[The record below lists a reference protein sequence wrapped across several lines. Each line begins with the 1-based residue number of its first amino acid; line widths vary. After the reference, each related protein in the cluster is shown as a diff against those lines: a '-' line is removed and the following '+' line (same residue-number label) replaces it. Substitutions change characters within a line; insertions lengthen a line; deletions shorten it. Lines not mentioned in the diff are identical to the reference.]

1 MAKKLTRQQYRQI
14 KENQQKHLHT
24 YEQEKSGSTPLL
36 TARVIT
42 NYGKSIIAELADKRL
57 IRCLP
62 RQNLEQIVCGDNVL
76 IQILENG
83 DAVVN
88 AIQPRES
95 ILKKPGFG
103 GKLKPMAANIDQVVI
118 VMAVQ
123 PEPNAYLIDRYLV
136 ATENLHA
143 DGVIILNKMDLA
155 HDDSI
160 LKQLRKEYEK
170 LGYPVLPTSI
180 TDAESIHRLH
190 RLLNNK
196 TSILVG
202 LSGVG
207 KSALI
212 NTLLPDQD
220 IRVGEVSA
228 ASGEGTHTTTGSILY
243 HLPVGGDII
252 DSPGVR
258 DFGLWNTTANDVL
271 YGFVELREH
280 AGHCKFSDCKHDI
293 EPDCAIKDAYAGGE
307 ISEQRFKHYKKI
319 IQEYTKNKS

>member
-1 MAKKLTRQQYRQI
+1 MAKKLTRQQHRQI
-14 KENQQKHLHT
+14 KENQQKHLQT
-24 YEQEKSGSTPLL
+24 YEQDEDSASALL
-36 TARVIT
+36 SARVIT
-42 NYGKSIIAELADKRL
+42 NYGKSIIAELADKQL
-57 IRCLP
+57 IRCRP

-76 IQILENG
+76 IQIMDNG
-83 DAVVN
+83 DAIVA
-88 AIQPRES
+88 AIQARDS
-95 ILKKPGFG
+95 LLKKPGFG

-123 PEPNAYLIDRYLV
+123 PEPNPYLIDRYLV

-143 DGVIILNKMDLA
+143 EGLILLNKIDLA
-155 HDDSI
+155 KDETI
-160 LKQLRKEYEK
+160 LTSLLEEYIT
-170 LGYPVLPTSI
+170 LGYQVLPTSI
-180 TDAESIHRLH
+180 SDTESMHSLQQRLNH
-190 RLLNNK
+190 K

-212 NTLLPDQD
+212 NTLLPDQN

-243 HLPVGGDII
+243 HLPEGGDII

-258 DFGLWNTTANDVL
+258 DFGLWNTSADDVL
-271 YGFVELREH
+271 YGFVELRNH

-293 EPDCAIKDAYAGGE
+293 EPDCAIKDALADGE
-307 ISEQRFKHYKKI
+307 ISEQRFNHYKKI
-319 IQEYTKNKS
+319 VQEYTN

>member
-1 MAKKLTRQQYRQI
+1 MAKKLSRQQHRQI
-14 KENQQKHLHT
+14 RENQQKHLRA
-24 YEQEKSGSTPLL
+24 YEQDEDGSTPML

-42 NYGKSIIAELADKRL
+42 NYGKSIIAELGDKKL
-57 IRCLP
+57 LRCLP

-76 IQILENG
+76 IQILDNG
-83 DAVVN
+83 DAVVT
-88 AIQPRES
+88 AIQPRDS
-95 ILKKPGFG
+95 LLKKPGFG

-123 PEPNAYLIDRYLV
+123 PEPNPYLIDRYLV
-136 ATENLHA
+136 AIENLHA
-143 DGVIILNKMDLA
+143 DGLILLNKMDLA
-155 HDDSI
+155 QDKSI
-160 LKQLRKEYEK
+160 LTALRDEYEN
-170 LGYPVLPTSI
+170 LGYMVLPTSI
-180 TDAESIHRLH
+180 TDGESIHRLH
-190 RLLNNK
+190 QLLNHK

-243 HLPVGGDII
+243 HLPAGGDII

-258 DFGLWNTTANDVL
+258 DFGLWNTTADEVL
-271 YGFVELREH
+271 YGFRELRDH
-280 AGHCKFSDCKHDI
+280 AGHCKFSDCRHDI
-293 EPDCAIKDAYAGGE
+293 EPDCAIEKAYTDGE
-307 ISEQRFKHYKKI
+307 ISEQRYKHYKKI
-319 IQEYTKNKS
+319 IQEYTS

>member
-1 MAKKLTRQQYRQI
+1 MAKKLTQQQHRQI
-14 KENQQKHLHT
+14 KENQQKHLQT
-24 YEQEKSGSTPLL
+24 YEQDEDSASALL
-36 TARVIT
+36 PARVIT
-42 NYGKSIIAELADKRL
+42 NYGKSIIAELSDKQL

-76 IQILENG
+76 IQIMDNG
-83 DAVVN
+83 DTVVA
-88 AIQPRES
+88 AIQARDS
-95 ILKKPGFG
+95 LLKKPGFG

-123 PEPNAYLIDRYLV
+123 PALNTYLIDRYLV

-143 DGVIILNKMDLA
+143 NGLILLNKMDLA
-155 HDDSI
+155 EDESI
-160 LKQLRKEYEK
+160 LTSLREEYEK
-170 LGYPVLPTSI
+170 LGYQVVPTSI
-180 TDAESIHRLH
+180 SDADSMHSLNQRLNH
-190 RLLNNK
+190 K

-212 NTLLPDQD
+212 KTLLPDQN

-243 HLPVGGDII
+243 HLPEGGDII

-258 DFGLWNTTANDVL
+258 DFGLWNTTADDVL
-271 YGFVELREH
+271 YGFVELRNH
-280 AGHCKFSDCKHDI
+280 AGHCKFSDCRHDI
-293 EPDCAIKDAYAGGE
+293 EPDCAIKDAYASGE
-307 ISEQRFKHYKKI
+307 ISEQRYKHYKKI
-319 IQEYTKNKS
+319 IQEYSS

>member
-1 MAKKLTRQQYRQI
+1 MAKKLTQQQHRQI
-14 KENQQKHLHT
+14 KENQQKHLAS
-24 YEQEKSGSTPLL
+24 YEQDEDAKSELL
-36 TARVIT
+36 PARVIT
-42 NYGKSIIAELADKRL
+42 NYGKSIIAELTDKQL

-76 IQILENG
+76 IHILENG
-83 DAVVN
+83 DAVVA
-88 AIQPRES
+88 AIQARDS
-95 ILKKPGFG
+95 LLKKPGFG

-118 VMAVQ
+118 VMAVRPQ
-123 PEPNAYLIDRYLV
+123 PNPYLIDRYLV

-143 DGVIILNKMDLA
+143 DGLIILNKMDLA
-155 HDDSI
+155 EDDSI
-160 LKQLRKEYEK
+160 LSSLSEEYEK
-170 LGYPVLPTSI
+170 LGYQVLPTSI
-180 TDAESIHRLH
+180 SDAKSIYRLQQ
-190 RLLNNK
+190 RLNHK

-212 NTLLPDQD
+212 NTLLPDQN

-243 HLPVGGDII
+243 HLPEGGDII

-258 DFGLWNTTANDVL
+258 DFGLWNTSADDVL
-271 YGFVELREH
+271 YGFVELRNLP
-280 AGHCKFSDCKHDI
+280 GHCKFSDCKHDI
-293 EPDCAIKDAYAGGE
+293 EPDCAVKDAYAAGE

-319 IQEYTKNKS
+319 IQEYTS